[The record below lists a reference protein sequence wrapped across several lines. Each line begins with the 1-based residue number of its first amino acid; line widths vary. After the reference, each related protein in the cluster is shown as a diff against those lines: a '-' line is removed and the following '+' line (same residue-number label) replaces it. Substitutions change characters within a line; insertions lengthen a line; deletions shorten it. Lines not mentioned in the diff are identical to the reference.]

1 MINDM
6 SISKV
11 SKQFFKTFVAIWSIF
26 NRIAFETSFFELLAA
41 VSTDKALG
49 MEFLFH
55 GSYNTSPNRF
65 PTNTTIVDFPVYK
78 DNIKIELVL
87 LFVNPE
93 PNPGPSL
100 LLILF

>member
-1 MINDM
+1 M

-55 GSYNTSPNRF
+55 GSYNTSTNSF
-65 PTNTTIVDFPVYK
+65 PARTTLVDFPIYNDK
-78 DNIKIELVL
+78 IKLV
-87 LFVNPE
+87 
-93 PNPGPSL
+93 SL
-100 LLILF
+100 LVKQ